1 MNKSSENQYDIIIIG
16 AGVSGLTSAAL
27 YSRFGYKV
35 CVLEMDAR
43 PGGYIAGFNRLEYRF
58 DSAIHWLNQCGK
70 DGLVTQAFSF
80 IGKDFPTTR
89 TQHKIKSLVTEG
101 YSISMT
107 TDIDAFKK
115 KLIHDFP
122 EDKDGIERFIRDA
135 KRIGKSFRDFKYI
148 NRNMSTM
155 NLFEKVMRGLKMI
168 RFVIPFIPHISYT
181 GDKVE
186 KGLRKYFSNPL
197 LLGVFK
203 SEPDLLSCLIPL
215 AWASVQDYQVP
226 PEGGSQ
232 TFAEWLAHV
241 SKSFDNEIIYRAKV
255 TNVLV
260 KDKLAYGV
268 EYTKNKE
275 THQVFG
281 KYIIAACDVQYL
293 YEKLLPK
300 SEENTNYLK
309 KLDKSELYASAFTVA
324 LALDCTGEEL
334 GFDEEMLFISDGNL
348 KRNQYSDGNP
358 ETTGIHV
365 LSGSTK
371 DKTMAPEGHG
381 TLTIFIPTY
390 IEQFDYWKTTT
401 DKDKNYKRGEEY
413 KDIKTKVA
421 ETIIKRIEKKL
432 NIDIQSHIIYMDIAT
447 PITHYRYTGN
457 KNGTMMGTRPG
468 KANMQSKVAQYKTP
482 IKNVYLSGHWA
493 ELGGGIPIAVRAALN
508 SSLLVL
514 KKDNKPAFRLLA
526 NYMDGKVKI
535 DEVRKSA
542 LLLPYAN
549 DWKRNPTPA
558 EKAKQKLK

>member
-1 MNKSSENQYDIIIIG
+1 MNKPSNNQYDIIIIG
-16 AGVSGLTSAAL
+16 AGVSGLTSGAL

-35 CVLEMDAR
+35 CILEMDAR
-43 PGGYIAGFNRLEYRF
+43 PGGYIAGFNRLDYRF

-80 IGKDFPTTR
+80 IGNDFPKTR

-101 YSISMT
+101 YNISMT
-107 TDIDAFKK
+107 TDIEAFKE
-115 KLIHDFP
+115 KLKNDFP
-122 EDKDGIERFIRDA
+122 EDADGIERFIRDA

-155 NLFEKVMRGLKMI
+155 NLFEKAMRGLKMI

-186 KGLRKYFSNPL
+186 KGLRKYFTNPK
-197 LLGVFK
+197 LLGLFK

-215 AWASVQDYQVP
+215 SWASVQDYQVP

-241 SKSFDNEIIYRAKV
+241 CKTFKNEIIYRSKV
-255 TNVLV
+255 TTILV
-260 KDKLAYGV
+260 KDNLAYGV

-275 THQVFG
+275 THQIYG

-300 SEENTNYLK
+300 STENTNYLK
-309 KLDKSELYASAFTVA
+309 KLDKSELYASAFTVSI
-324 LALDCTGEEL
+324 ALDCTGEEL
-334 GFDEEMLFISDGNL
+334 GFNEEMLFISDGNL
-348 KRNQYSDGNP
+348 ERNQYSDGNP

-365 LSGSTK
+365 LSGSAK

-401 DKDKNYKRGEEY
+401 DKNNDYKRGEEY
-413 KDIKTKVA
+413 KDTKTKVA
-421 ETIIKRIEKKL
+421 EIIIKRIEKKL
-432 NIDIQSHIIYMDIAT
+432 NIDIHSHIIYMDIAT
-447 PITHYRYTGN
+447 PITHFRYTGN

-468 KANMQSKVAQYKTP
+468 KVNMQAKVAHYQTP
-482 IKNVYLSGHWA
+482 IKNVFLSGHWA

-514 KKDNKPAFRLLA
+514 KQDNRPAFKLLA
-526 NYMDGKVKI
+526 NYMDGVTKI
-535 DEVRKSA
+535 EEVRKSS

-558 EKAKQKLK
+558 EKAKQKLS